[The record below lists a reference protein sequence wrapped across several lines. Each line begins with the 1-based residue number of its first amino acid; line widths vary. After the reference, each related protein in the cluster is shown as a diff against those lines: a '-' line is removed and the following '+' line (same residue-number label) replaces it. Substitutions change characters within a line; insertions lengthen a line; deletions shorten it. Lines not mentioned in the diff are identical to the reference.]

1 MTRTASEIAAAVAA
15 VKIGVRSDQAAGIVP
30 ANVTTFSAL
39 HDYVDANTY
48 AGFCTPGHR
57 DDWSTDDLITVQEA
71 VQEWLEAT
79 APVGKLTLTMTVSVD
94 AEDYADF
101 LREHADNKANVVH
114 SFDARLDE
122 VYGPDVAVL
131 TTANVEA
138 ITMNFR
144 EA

>member
-1 MTRTASEIAAAVAA
+1 MTRTPSEIAAAVAF
-15 VKIGVRSDQAAGIVP
+15 VKVEIRADQEAGIIP
-30 ANVTTFSAL
+30 ANVTTFSQL

-48 AGFCTPGHR
+48 GGFCTPGHR
-57 DDWSTDDLITVQEA
+57 DDWSTEDLITVQEG

-94 AEDYADF
+94 AADYADF
-101 LREHADNKANVVH
+101 LREHADNKASVVN
-114 SFDARLDE
+114 SFDARFDE

-131 TTANVEA
+131 TTANVESVV
-138 ITMNFR
+138 MNFR